1 MLLDFR
7 KFVGCK
13 ILEYFLSH
21 PTQKKY
27 LNELAKELAV
37 SPRSI
42 KIYCDLFEKDGIIK
56 REITGNVHLFSTNNN
71 HYRVQEMKRAYIANL
86 LAEHHIETIQQTCIS
101 FAVYGSHASGLNDER
116 SDLDLLIIGDEHQ
129 INKDSILTLQKTLDK
144 EIQLTILS
152 LIQWETMK
160 KNDDPFAKAIL
171 RNHLLLV
178 GAPL

>member
-1 MLLDFR
+1 MITVFR
-7 KFVGCK
+7 KFIGCK

-42 KIYCDLFEKDGIIK
+42 KIYCDLFEKDGIIN

-86 LAEHHIETIQQTCIS
+86 LAEHHIETIQHACIS
-101 FAVYGSHASGLNDER
+101 LAVYGSHASGLYDER

-129 INKDSILTLQKTLDK
+129 INKDKLLKLQQILGK
-144 EIQLTILS
+144 EIQLTIFS
-152 LIQWETMK
+152 LTEWETMK

-171 RNHLLLV
+171 RNHLLLA
-178 GAPL
+178 GAQL

>member
-1 MLLDFR
+1 MLADFR

-13 ILEYFLSH
+13 ILEYFLSY

-27 LNELAKELAV
+27 LNELARELAV
-37 SPRSI
+37 SSRSI
-42 KIYCDLFEKDGIIK
+42 KIYCDLLEKDGIIN

-101 FAVYGSHASGLNDER
+101 FAVYGSHASGLYDER

-129 INKDSILTLQKTLDK
+129 INKDNLLNLQQTLGK
-144 EIQLTILS
+144 EIHLTILS
-152 LIQWETMK
+152 LTQWETMK
-160 KNDDPFAKAIL
+160 KNNDPFAKAIL
-171 RNHLLLV
+171 QKHLLLA
-178 GAPL
+178 GAQL